1 MEFVPQTIISYTSQ
15 QLTQEYAD
23 WNNATTYI
31 VGDKVIYGNYI
42 WICSFDGSLNFEPKE
57 DSPHWTKWGSSNY
70 WSLIDPRS
78 QTLTVVNSDF
88 IVEFDKSGIETL
100 VIGYFR
106 GVSILVEVLD
116 ASNNV
121 IGTPEIFRNPRREG
135 IPSYL
140 AWIHAKFIDYSSRS
154 KVFYLPLFGSKIRVT
169 FSKGSYS
176 NVQVGFMV
184 GGRSTQMG
192 KTKEGVKL
200 GRTSYTIKNT
210 DEFGITTITSR
221 AKRKYHDFETSV
233 NSDIAMSTLRIIENY
248 EDVVM
253 AFIIDNNVNS
263 KYENIVTLGVYE
275 SVEPLATNND
285 KTILSWTVIETI

>member
-1 MEFVPQTIISYTSQ
+1 MEFVPQTITSYTSP
-15 QLTQEYAD
+15 QLTPEYSN
-23 WNNATTYI
+23 WSNVTSYM
-31 VGDKVIYGNYI
+31 VGNKVIHGNYI
-42 WICSFDGSLNFEPKE
+42 WICSFAGSLNFEPKE
-57 DSPHWTKWGSSNY
+57 DSPHWTKWGVSNY
-70 WSLIDPRS
+70 WSLIDTRS
-78 QTLTVVNSDF
+78 QTLTVVNSDLV
-88 IVEFDKSGIETL
+88 VEFDKLGIETL

-116 ASNNV
+116 TLDNV
-121 IGTPEIFRNPRREG
+121 LFTESFSNPRREG

-140 AWIHAKFIDYSSRS
+140 AWIHARFIDYSSRS

-200 GRTSYTIKNT
+200 GRTSYTINST
-210 DEFGITTITSR
+210 DDFGITTITTR

-233 NSDIAMSTLRIIENY
+233 NSNVAMQTLRIIENY

>member
-1 MEFVPQTIISYTSQ
+1 MEFVPQSITSYTSS
-15 QLTQEYAD
+15 QLTPEYAN
-23 WNNATTYI
+23 WSNATTYI

-42 WICSFDGSLNFEPKE
+42 WICSFAGSLNFEPKE
-57 DSPHWTKWGSSNY
+57 NSPHWTKWGTSNY
-70 WSLIDPRS
+70 WSLIDLRS

-88 IVEFDKSGIETL
+88 VVEFDKIGIETL

-116 ASNNV
+116 SLDNVVFTETFLNN
-121 IGTPEIFRNPRREG
+121 RRVG
-135 IPSYL
+135 LPSYL
-140 AWIHAKFIDYSSRS
+140 NWIHARFIDYSSRS
-154 KVFYLPLFGSKIRVT
+154 KVFYLPLFGSKVRVT
-169 FSKGSYS
+169 FSKGSYL

-192 KTKEGVKL
+192 RTIEGVKL

-233 NSDIAMSTLRIIENY
+233 NSDIAMQTLRIIENY

-253 AFIIDNNVNS
+253 AFIIDNNPNS
-263 KYENIVTLGVYE
+263 VYENIVTLGVYE

-285 KTILSWTVIETI
+285 KTVLSWTVVEMI

>member
-1 MEFVPQTIISYTSQ
+1 MEFVPQSITSYTSP
-15 QLTQEYAD
+15 QLTPEYSD
-23 WNNATTYI
+23 WSNVTTYI

-42 WICSFDGSLNFEPKE
+42 WICSFAGSLNFEPKE
-57 DSPHWTKWGSSNY
+57 NSPHWTKWGTSNY
-70 WSLIDPRS
+70 WSLIDLRS

-88 IVEFDKSGIETL
+88 VVTFDKIGIETL

-106 GVSILVEVLD
+106 GTSILVEVLD
-116 ASNNV
+116 SLDNV
-121 IGTPEIFRNPRREG
+121 VFIETFSNPRREG
-135 IPSYL
+135 LPSYL
-140 AWIHAKFIDYSSRS
+140 NWIHAKFIDYSSRS
-154 KVFYLPLFGSKIRVT
+154 KVFYLPLFGSKVRVT

-192 KTKEGVKL
+192 RTIEGVKL

-210 DEFGITTITSR
+210 DDFGITTITSR

-233 NSDIAMSTLRIIENY
+233 NSDIAMNTLRIIENY
-248 EDVVM
+248 EDTVM
-253 AFIIDNNVNS
+253 AFVIDNNPNS
-263 KYENIVTLGVYE
+263 VYENIVTLGVYE

-285 KTILSWTVIETI
+285 KTVLSWTVVEMI

>member
-1 MEFVPQTIISYTSQ
+1 MEFVPQTITSYTSP
-15 QLTQEYAD
+15 QLTPEYAD

-31 VGDKVIYGNYI
+31 VGNKVIYGNYI
-42 WICSFDGSLNFEPKE
+42 WICSFAGSLNFEPKE
-57 DSPHWTKWGSSNY
+57 NSPHWTKWGVSNY
-70 WSLIDPRS
+70 WSLIDLRS

-88 IVEFDKSGIETL
+88 VVEFDKIGIETL
-100 VIGYFR
+100 VIGYFK
-106 GVSILVEVLD
+106 GTSILVEVLD
-116 ASNNV
+116 SLDNV
-121 IGTPEIFRNPRREG
+121 VFTESFSNPRREG
-135 IPSYL
+135 LPSYL
-140 AWIHAKFIDYSSRS
+140 NWIHARFIDYSSRS

-192 KTKEGVKL
+192 KTIEGVKL

-233 NSDIAMSTLRIIENY
+233 SSDITMNTLRIIENY
-248 EDVVM
+248 EDTVM
-253 AFIIDNNVNS
+253 AFIIDNNPNS

-285 KTILSWTVIETI
+285 KTILSWTVIEMI

>member
-1 MEFVPQTIISYTSQ
+1 MEFVPQLITSYTSP
-15 QLTQEYAD
+15 QLTPEYAD
-23 WNNATTYI
+23 WNSTTTYI

-42 WICSFDGSLNFEPKE
+42 WICSFAGSSNFEPKE
-57 DSPHWTKWGSSNY
+57 NSPHWTKWGTSNY
-70 WSLIDPRS
+70 WSLIDARS

-88 IVEFDKSGIETL
+88 VVEFDKLGIETL

-116 ASNNV
+116 TLDNV
-121 IGTPEIFRNPRREG
+121 VFTETFSNPRREV

-192 KTKEGVKL
+192 KTIEGVKL

-233 NSDIAMSTLRIIENY
+233 DSNIAMNTLRIIENY

-253 AFIIDNNVNS
+253 AFIIDNNPNS

-285 KTILSWTVIETI
+285 KTVLSWTVIEMI

>member
-1 MEFVPQTIISYTSQ
+1 MEFVPQLITSYTSP
-15 QLTQEYAD
+15 QLTPEYPT
-23 WNNATTYI
+23 WSELTSYI
-31 VGDKVIYGNYI
+31 VGNKVIYGNYI
-42 WICSFDGSLNFEPKE
+42 WICSFAGSLNFEPKE
-57 DSPHWTKWGSSNY
+57 DSPHWTKWGVSNY

-88 IVEFDKSGIETL
+88 VVEFDKIGIETV
-100 VIGYFR
+100 VIGYFK
-106 GVSILVEVLD
+106 GTSILVVVLD
-116 ASNNV
+116 SLDNV
-121 IGTPEIFRNPRREG
+121 VFTESFSNPRREG
-135 IPSYL
+135 LPSYL
-140 AWIHAKFIDYSSRS
+140 NWIHAKFIDYSSRS

-192 KTKEGVKL
+192 KTIEGVKL

-233 NSDIAMSTLRIIENY
+233 DSNIAMNTLRIIENY
-248 EDVVM
+248 EDTVM
-253 AFIIDNNVNS
+253 AFIIDNNPNS
-263 KYENIVTLGVYE
+263 VYENIVTLGVYE

-285 KTILSWTVIETI
+285 KTVLSWTVIEMI

>member
-1 MEFVPQTIISYTSQ
+1 MEFVPQTITSYTSP
-15 QLTQEYAD
+15 QLTPEYAD
-23 WNNATTYI
+23 WNSATSYV
-31 VGDKVIYGNYI
+31 VGNKVIYGNYI
-42 WICSFDGSLNFEPKE
+42 WICSFAGSLNFEPKE
-57 DSPHWTKWGSSNY
+57 NSPHWTKWGVSNY
-70 WSLIDPRS
+70 WSLIDLRS

-88 IVEFDKSGIETL
+88 VVEFDKIGIETL
-100 VIGYFR
+100 VIGYFK
-106 GVSILVEVLD
+106 GTSILVEVLD
-116 ASNNV
+116 ALDNV
-121 IGTPEIFRNPRREG
+121 VFTETFSNPRREG

-140 AWIHAKFIDYSSRS
+140 AWIHAKFIDYSSMS

-192 KTKEGVKL
+192 KTIEGVKL

-233 NSDIAMSTLRIIENY
+233 SSDIAMNTLRIIENY

-253 AFIIDNNVNS
+253 AFVIDNNPNS
-263 KYENIVTLGVYE
+263 KYENIVTLGAYE

-285 KTILSWTVIETI
+285 KTVLSWTVIEMI

>member
-1 MEFVPQTIISYTSQ
+1 MEFVPQSITSYTS
-15 QLTQEYAD
+15 TQISPEYAN
-23 WNNATTYI
+23 WSNATTYA
-31 VGDKVIYGNYI
+31 VGNKVIYGNYI
-42 WICSFDGSLNFEPKE
+42 WICSFAGSLNFEPKE
-57 DSPHWTKWGSSNY
+57 NSPHWTKWGVSNY

-88 IVEFDKSGIETL
+88 VVEFDKLGIETL
-100 VIGYFR
+100 VIGYFK

-116 ASNNV
+116 SLDNVVFTETLLNN
-121 IGTPEIFRNPRREG
+121 RREG
-135 IPSYL
+135 LPSYL
-140 AWIHAKFIDYSSRS
+140 NWIHARFIDYSSRS
-154 KVFYLPLFGSKIRVT
+154 KVFYLPLFGSKVRVT
-169 FSKGSYS
+169 FAKGSYL

-192 KTKEGVKL
+192 RTIEGVKL
-200 GRTSYTIKNT
+200 GRTSYTIKDT
-210 DEFGITTITSR
+210 DEFGITTIASR

-233 NSDIAMSTLRIIENY
+233 NSDIAMQTLRIIENY

-253 AFIIDNNVNS
+253 AFVIDNNPNS
-263 KYENIVTLGVYE
+263 IYENIVTLGVYE

>member
-1 MEFVPQTIISYTSQ
+1 MEFVPQTITSYTSP
-15 QLTQEYAD
+15 QLTPEYSNWSD
-23 WNNATTYI
+23 ATIYV
-31 VGDKVIYGNYI
+31 VGNKVIYGNYI
-42 WICSFDGSLNFEPKE
+42 WICSFAGSFNFEPKE
-57 DSPHWTKWGSSNY
+57 DSPHWTKWGVSNY
-70 WSLIDPRS
+70 WSLIDTRS
-78 QTLTVVNSDF
+78 QTLTVVNSDLV
-88 IVEFDKSGIETL
+88 VEFDKLGIETL

-106 GVSILVEVLD
+106 GVSISVEVLD
-116 ASNNV
+116 TLDNV
-121 IGTPEIFRNPRREG
+121 VFSEIFRNPRREG

-140 AWIHAKFIDYSSRS
+140 AWIHAKFIDYSSKS
-154 KVFYLPLFGSKIRVT
+154 KVFYLPLFGSKVRVT

-200 GRTSYTIKNT
+200 GRTSYTINST
-210 DEFGITTITSR
+210 DDFGITTITPR

-233 NSDIAMSTLRIIENY
+233 DSNVAMQTLRIIENY

>member
-1 MEFVPQTIISYTSQ
+1 MEFVPQSITSYTSP
-15 QLTQEYAD
+15 QLTPEYSD
-23 WNNATTYI
+23 WSDETTYI
-31 VGDKVIYGNYI
+31 VGNKVIYGNYI
-42 WICSFDGSLNFEPKE
+42 WICSFAGSLNFEPKE
-57 DSPHWTKWGSSNY
+57 DSPHWTKWGVSNY
-70 WSLIDPRS
+70 WSLIDTRS
-78 QTLTVVNSDF
+78 QTLTVVNSDLV
-88 IVEFDKSGIETL
+88 VEFDKLGIETL

-116 ASNNV
+116 TLDNV
-121 IGTPEIFRNPRREG
+121 VFSEIFSNPRREG

-140 AWIHAKFIDYSSRS
+140 AWIHARFIDYSSRS

-169 FSKGSYS
+169 YLKGSYS

-200 GRTSYTIKNT
+200 GRTSYTINT
-210 DEFGITTITSR
+210 TDDFGITTITPR

-233 NSDIAMSTLRIIENY
+233 DSNVAMQTLRIIENY

>member
-1 MEFVPQTIISYTSQ
+1 MEFVPQSITSYTSL
-15 QLTQEYAD
+15 QLTPEYPT
-23 WNNATTYI
+23 WSELTSYI
-31 VGDKVIYGNYI
+31 VGNKVIYGNYI
-42 WICSFDGSLNFEPKE
+42 WICSFAGSLNFEPKE
-57 DSPHWTKWGSSNY
+57 SSPHWTKWGVSNY
-70 WSLIDPRS
+70 GSLIDTRS

-88 IVEFDKSGIETL
+88 VVEFDKIGIETL
-100 VIGYFR
+100 VIGYFK

-116 ASNNV
+116 TLDNV
-121 IGTPEIFRNPRREG
+121 LFTETFNNPRREG
-135 IPSYL
+135 LPSYL

-169 FSKGSYS
+169 FAKGSYS

-192 KTKEGVKL
+192 KTIEGVKL

-233 NSDIAMSTLRIIENY
+233 NSDIAMNTLRIIENY
-248 EDVVM
+248 EDIVM
-253 AFIIDNNVNS
+253 AFVIDNNVNS

-285 KTILSWTVIETI
+285 KTVLSWTVIEMI

>member
-1 MEFVPQTIISYTSQ
+1 MEFVPQTITSYTSP
-15 QLTQEYAD
+15 QLTPEYAD
-23 WNNATTYI
+23 WNNATSYI
-31 VGDKVIYGNYI
+31 VGNKVIYGNYI
-42 WICSFDGSLNFEPKE
+42 WICSFAGSLNFEPKE
-57 DSPHWTKWGSSNY
+57 DSPHWTKWGVSNY
-70 WSLIDPRS
+70 WSLIDLRS

-88 IVEFDKSGIETL
+88 VVEFDKVGIETL
-100 VIGYFR
+100 VIGYFK
-106 GVSILVEVLD
+106 GTSILVEVLD
-116 ASNNV
+116 SLDNV
-121 IGTPEIFRNPRREG
+121 VFTESFSNPRREG
-135 IPSYL
+135 LPSYL
-140 AWIHAKFIDYSSRS
+140 NWIHSKFIDYSSRS

-192 KTKEGVKL
+192 KTIEGVKL

-233 NSDIAMSTLRIIENY
+233 NSDIAMNTLRIIENY
-248 EDVVM
+248 EDTVM
-253 AFIIDNNVNS
+253 AFIIDNNPNS
-263 KYENIVTLGVYE
+263 VYESIVTLGVYE

-285 KTILSWTVIETI
+285 KTVLSWTVVEMI

>member
-1 MEFVPQTIISYTSQ
+1 MEFVPQSIISYTSAQ
-15 QLTQEYAD
+15 ISPEYAN
-23 WNNATTYI
+23 WSNAITYV

-42 WICSFDGSLNFEPKE
+42 WICSFAGSLNFEPKE
-57 DSPHWTKWGSSNY
+57 NSPHWTKWGTSNY
-70 WSLIDPRS
+70 WSLIDLRS

-88 IVEFDKSGIETL
+88 VVEFDKIGIETL

-116 ASNNV
+116 SLDNV
-121 IGTPEIFRNPRREG
+121 VFTETFSNPRREG
-135 IPSYL
+135 LPSYL
-140 AWIHAKFIDYSSRS
+140 NWIHARFIDYSSRS
-154 KVFYLPLFGSKIRVT
+154 KVFYLPLFGSKVRVT
-169 FSKGSYS
+169 FAKGSYL

-192 KTKEGVKL
+192 RTIEGVKL

-233 NSDIAMSTLRIIENY
+233 NSDIAMNTLRIIENY
-248 EDVVM
+248 EDTVM
-253 AFIIDNNVNS
+253 AFIIDNNPNS
-263 KYENIVTLGVYE
+263 VYENIVTLGVYE

-285 KTILSWTVIETI
+285 KTVLSWTVVEMI

>member
-1 MEFVPQTIISYTSQ
+1 MEFVPQSITSYISP
-15 QLTQEYAD
+15 QLTTEYAD
-23 WNNATTYI
+23 WNSATTYI
-31 VGDKVIYGNYI
+31 VGDKVIHGNYI
-42 WICSFDGSLNFEPKE
+42 WICSFAGSLNFEPKE
-57 DSPHWTKWGSSNY
+57 NSPHWTKWGVSNY
-70 WSLIDPRS
+70 WSLIDLRS

-88 IVEFDKSGIETL
+88 VVEFDKIGIETL
-100 VIGYFR
+100 VIGYFK
-106 GVSILVEVLD
+106 GTSILVEVLD
-116 ASNNV
+116 SLDNV
-121 IGTPEIFRNPRREG
+121 VFTETFSNPRREG
-135 IPSYL
+135 LPSYL
-140 AWIHAKFIDYSSRS
+140 NWIHAKFIDYSSRS
-154 KVFYLPLFGSKIRVT
+154 KVFYLPLFGSKIKVT

-192 KTKEGVKL
+192 KTIEGVKL

-233 NSDIAMSTLRIIENY
+233 NSDIAMNTLRIIENY
-248 EDVVM
+248 EDIVM
-253 AFIIDNNVNS
+253 AFIIDNNPNS

-285 KTILSWTVIETI
+285 KTVLSWTVVEMI

>member
-1 MEFVPQTIISYTSQ
+1 MEFVPQSITSYTSP
-15 QLTQEYAD
+15 QLTPEYAD

-31 VGDKVIYGNYI
+31 VGNKVIYGNYI
-42 WICSFDGSLNFEPKE
+42 WICSFAGSLNFEPKE
-57 DSPHWTKWGSSNY
+57 DSPHWTKWGTSNY
-70 WSLIDPRS
+70 WSLIDLRS

-88 IVEFDKSGIETL
+88 VVEFDKIGIETL
-100 VIGYFR
+100 VIGYFK
-106 GVSILVEVLD
+106 GTSILVEVLD
-116 ASNNV
+116 SLDNV
-121 IGTPEIFRNPRREG
+121 VFTGTFSNPRREG
-135 IPSYL
+135 LPSYL

-233 NSDIAMSTLRIIENY
+233 NSDIAMNTLRIIENY
-248 EDVVM
+248 EDTVM
-253 AFIIDNNVNS
+253 AFIIDNNPNS
-263 KYENIVTLGVYE
+263 VYENIVTLGVYE

-285 KTILSWTVIETI
+285 KTVLSWTVIEMI

>member
-1 MEFVPQTIISYTSQ
+1 MEFVPQSITSYVSP
-15 QLTQEYAD
+15 QLTPEYSNWSD
-23 WNNATTYI
+23 ATTYI

-42 WICSFDGSLNFEPKE
+42 WICSFAGSLNFEPKE
-57 DSPHWTKWGSSNY
+57 DSPHWTKWGTSNY
-70 WSLIDPRS
+70 WSLIDLRS

-88 IVEFDKSGIETL
+88 VVEFDKIGIETL
-100 VIGYFR
+100 VIGYFK
-106 GVSILVEVLD
+106 GTSILVEVLD
-116 ASNNV
+116 SLDNV
-121 IGTPEIFRNPRREG
+121 VFTETFSNPRREG
-135 IPSYL
+135 LPSYL

-154 KVFYLPLFGSKIRVT
+154 KVFYLPLFGSKIKVT

-192 KTKEGVKL
+192 KTIEGVKL

-233 NSDIAMSTLRIIENY
+233 NSDIAMNTLRIIENY
-248 EDVVM
+248 EDIVM
-253 AFIIDNNVNS
+253 AFIIDNNPNS

-285 KTILSWTVIETI
+285 KTVLSWTVIEMI

>member
-1 MEFVPQTIISYTSQ
+1 MEFVPQSITSYTSP
-15 QLTQEYAD
+15 QLTPEYSD
-23 WNNATTYI
+23 WSDATTYI

-42 WICSFDGSLNFEPKE
+42 WICSFAGSLNFEPKE
-57 DSPHWTKWGSSNY
+57 SSPHWTKWGVSNY
-70 WSLIDPRS
+70 WSLIDTRS
-78 QTLTVVNSDF
+78 QTLTVVNSDLV
-88 IVEFDKSGIETL
+88 VEFDKLGIETL
-100 VIGYFR
+100 VIGYFK
-106 GVSILVEVLD
+106 GTSILVEVLD
-116 ASNNV
+116 TLDNV
-121 IGTPEIFRNPRREG
+121 VFTETFSNPRREG

-192 KTKEGVKL
+192 KTIEGVKL

-233 NSDIAMSTLRIIENY
+233 SSDIAMNTLRIIENY
-248 EDVVM
+248 EDTVM
-253 AFIIDNNVNS
+253 AFIIDNNPNS
-263 KYENIVTLGVYE
+263 VYENIVTLGVYE

-285 KTILSWTVIETI
+285 KTVLSWTVIEMI

>member
-1 MEFVPQTIISYTSQ
+1 MEFVPQSITSYTSS
-15 QLTQEYAD
+15 QLTPEYAN
-23 WNNATTYI
+23 WSNTTTYV
-31 VGDKVIYGNYI
+31 VGNKVIYGNYI
-42 WICSFDGSLNFEPKE
+42 WICSFAGSLNFEPKE
-57 DSPHWTKWGSSNY
+57 NSPHWTKWGVSNY
-70 WSLIDPRS
+70 WSLIDLRS
-78 QTLTVVNSDF
+78 QTLTVINSDF
-88 IVEFDKSGIETL
+88 VVEFDKIGIETL

-116 ASNNV
+116 SLNNIV
-121 IGTPEIFRNPRREG
+121 FTETFSNPRREG
-135 IPSYL
+135 LPSYL
-140 AWIHAKFIDYSSRS
+140 NWIHAKFIDYSSRS
-154 KVFYLPLFGSKIRVT
+154 KVFYLPLFGSKVRVT
-169 FSKGSYS
+169 FAKGSYL

-192 KTKEGVKL
+192 RTLEGVKL

-210 DEFGITTITSR
+210 DDFGITTTISR

-233 NSDIAMSTLRIIENY
+233 NSDIAMNTLRIIENY
-248 EDVVM
+248 EDTVM

-285 KTILSWTVIETI
+285 KTILSWTVIEMI

>member
-1 MEFVPQTIISYTSQ
+1 MEFVPQTITSYTSPQ
-15 QLTQEYAD
+15 ITPEYSNWSELTS
-23 WNNATTYI
+23 YI
-31 VGDKVIYGNYI
+31 VGNKVIYGNYI
-42 WICSFDGSLNFEPKE
+42 WICSFAGSLNFEPKE
-57 DSPHWTKWGSSNY
+57 NSPHWTKWGVSNY
-70 WSLIDPRS
+70 WSLIDLRS

-88 IVEFDKSGIETL
+88 VVEFDKAGIETL
-100 VIGYFR
+100 VIGYFK
-106 GVSILVEVLD
+106 GTSILVEVLD
-116 ASNNV
+116 YLDNV
-121 IGTPEIFRNPRREG
+121 VFTESFSNPRREG
-135 IPSYL
+135 LPSYL

-192 KTKEGVKL
+192 KTIEGVKL

-233 NSDIAMSTLRIIENY
+233 SSDIAMNTLRIIENY
-248 EDVVM
+248 EDTVM
-253 AFIIDNNVNS
+253 AFIIDNNPNS

-285 KTILSWTVIETI
+285 KTVLSWTVVETI

>member
-1 MEFVPQTIISYTSQ
+1 MEFVPQSITSYTSP
-15 QLTQEYAD
+15 QLTPEYANWSD
-23 WNNATTYI
+23 ATTYI
-31 VGDKVIYGNYI
+31 VGNKVIYGNYI
-42 WICSFDGSLNFEPKE
+42 WICSFAGSLNFEPNE
-57 DSPHWTKWGSSNY
+57 SSPHWTKWGVSNY

-88 IVEFDKSGIETL
+88 VVEFDKLGIETL
-100 VIGYFR
+100 VIGYFK
-106 GVSILVEVLD
+106 GTSILVEVLD
-116 ASNNV
+116 SLDNV
-121 IGTPEIFRNPRREG
+121 IFTESFSNPRREG
-135 IPSYL
+135 LPSYL
-140 AWIHAKFIDYSSRS
+140 NWIHARFIDYSSRS
-154 KVFYLPLFGSKIRVT
+154 KVFYLPLFGSKIKVT
-169 FSKGSYS
+169 FSKGSYL

-192 KTKEGVKL
+192 KTIEGVKL

-221 AKRKYHDFETSV
+221 AKRKYHDFETSI
-233 NSDIAMSTLRIIENY
+233 NSDIAMNTLRIIENY

-253 AFIIDNNVNS
+253 AFIIDNNPNS

-285 KTILSWTVIETI
+285 KTVLSWTVIEMI

>member
-1 MEFVPQTIISYTSQ
+1 MELVPQSITSYISAQISP
-15 QLTQEYAD
+15 EYAN
-23 WNNATTYI
+23 WSNVTTYA
-31 VGDKVIYGNYI
+31 VGNKVIHGNYV
-42 WICSFDGSLNFEPKE
+42 WICSFAGSLNFEPKE
-57 DSPHWTKWGSSNY
+57 NSPHWTKWGVSNY
-70 WSLIDPRS
+70 WSLIDTRS

-88 IVEFDKSGIETL
+88 VVEFDKLGIETL
-100 VIGYFR
+100 VIGYFK

-116 ASNNV
+116 SLDNVVFTETFLNN
-121 IGTPEIFRNPRREG
+121 RREG
-135 IPSYL
+135 LPSYL
-140 AWIHAKFIDYSSRS
+140 NWIHARFIDYSSRS
-154 KVFYLPLFGSKIRVT
+154 KVFYLPLFGDKVRVT
-169 FSKGSYS
+169 YSKGSYS

-192 KTKEGVKL
+192 RTLEGVKL

-233 NSDIAMSTLRIIENY
+233 SSDIAMQTLRIIENY
-248 EDVVM
+248 EDTVM
-253 AFIIDNNVNS
+253 AFIIDNNPNS
-263 KYENIVTLGVYE
+263 VYENIVTLGVYE

>member
-1 MEFVPQTIISYTSQ
+1 MEFVPQSITSYTSPQ
-15 QLTQEYAD
+15 ITPEYSNWSELTS
-23 WNNATTYI
+23 YI
-31 VGDKVIYGNYI
+31 VGNKVIYGNYI
-42 WICSFDGSLNFEPKE
+42 WICSFAGSLNFEPKE
-57 DSPHWTKWGSSNY
+57 SSPHWTKWGVSNY
-70 WSLIDPRS
+70 WSLIDLRS

-88 IVEFDKSGIETL
+88 VVEFDKIGIETL
-100 VIGYFR
+100 VIGYFK
-106 GVSILVEVLD
+106 GTSILVEVLD
-116 ASNNV
+116 SLDNV
-121 IGTPEIFRNPRREG
+121 VFTESFSNPRREG
-135 IPSYL
+135 LPSYL
-140 AWIHAKFIDYSSRS
+140 NWIHSKFIDYSSRS
-154 KVFYLPLFGSKIRVT
+154 KVFYLPLFGSKVRVA

-192 KTKEGVKL
+192 KTIEGVKL

-233 NSDIAMSTLRIIENY
+233 NSDIAMNTLRIVENY

-253 AFIIDNNVNS
+253 AFIIDNNPNS

-285 KTILSWTVIETI
+285 KTVLSWTVIEMI

>member
-1 MEFVPQTIISYTSQ
+1 MEFVPQSITSYTSP
-15 QLTQEYAD
+15 QLTPEYSN
-23 WNNATTYI
+23 WSNTTTYV

-42 WICSFDGSLNFEPKE
+42 WICSFAGSLNFEPNE
-57 DSPHWTKWGSSNY
+57 SSPHWTKWGTSNY
-70 WSLIDPRS
+70 WSLIDTRS

-88 IVEFDKSGIETL
+88 VCTFDKIGIETL

-106 GVSILVEVLD
+106 GVSISVEVLD
-116 ASNNV
+116 TLDNV
-121 IGTPEIFRNPRREG
+121 VFTETFSNPRREG

-140 AWIHAKFIDYSSRS
+140 AWIHARFIDYSSRS

-200 GRTSYTIKNT
+200 GRTSYTINST
-210 DEFGITTITSR
+210 DDFGITTITPR

-233 NSDIAMSTLRIIENY
+233 DSNVAMQTLRIIENY

-285 KTILSWTVIETI
+285 KTVLSWTVIETI

>member
-1 MEFVPQTIISYTSQ
+1 MEFVPQTITSYTSP
-15 QLTQEYAD
+15 QLTPEYTD
-23 WNNATTYI
+23 WSNATSYI

-42 WICSFDGSLNFEPKE
+42 WICSFAGSLNFEPKE
-57 DSPHWTKWGSSNY
+57 DSPHWTKWDVSNY

-88 IVEFDKSGIETL
+88 VCTFNKIGIETL

-116 ASNNV
+116 TLDNV
-121 IGTPEIFRNPRREG
+121 IFTETFSNPRREG
-135 IPSYL
+135 LPSYL
-140 AWIHAKFIDYSSRS
+140 NWIHSKFIDYSSRS
-154 KVFYLPLFGSKIRVT
+154 KVFYLPLFGNKIKAT
-169 FSKGSYS
+169 FTKGSYS

-192 KTKEGVKL
+192 KTIEGVKL

-233 NSDIAMSTLRIIENY
+233 NSDIAMQTLRIIENY

-253 AFIIDNNVNS
+253 AFVIDNNVNS

-285 KTILSWTVIETI
+285 KTVLSWTVIETI

>member
-1 MEFVPQTIISYTSQ
+1 MEFVPQSITSYTSL
-15 QLTQEYAD
+15 QLTPEYAD

-42 WICSFDGSLNFEPKE
+42 WICSFAGSLNFEPKE
-57 DSPHWTKWGSSNY
+57 DSPHWTKWGVSNY
-70 WSLIDPRS
+70 WSLIDTRS

-88 IVEFDKSGIETL
+88 VCTFDKIGIETL

-106 GVSILVEVLD
+106 GVSISVEVLD
-116 ASNNV
+116 ALDNV
-121 IGTPEIFRNPRREG
+121 VFSEIFRNPRREG

-140 AWIHAKFIDYSSRS
+140 AWIHAKFIDYSSKS
-154 KVFYLPLFGSKIRVT
+154 KVFYLPLFGSKVRVT

-200 GRTSYTIKNT
+200 GRTSYTINST
-210 DEFGITTITSR
+210 DDFGITTITPR

-233 NSDIAMSTLRIIENY
+233 DSNVAMQTLRIIEYY

>member
-1 MEFVPQTIISYTSQ
+1 MEFVPQTITAYTSP
-15 QLTQEYAD
+15 QLTPEYAD

-31 VGDKVIYGNYI
+31 VGNKVIYGNYI
-42 WICSFDGSLNFEPKE
+42 WICSFAGSLNFEPKE
-57 DSPHWTKWGSSNY
+57 NSPHWTKWGVSNY
-70 WSLIDPRS
+70 WSLIDLRS

-88 IVEFDKSGIETL
+88 VVEFDKIGIETL

-106 GVSILVEVLD
+106 GTSILVEVLD
-116 ASNNV
+116 SLDNV
-121 IGTPEIFRNPRREG
+121 IFTESFSNPRREG
-135 IPSYL
+135 LPSYL
-140 AWIHAKFIDYSSRS
+140 NWIHSKFIDYSSRS
-154 KVFYLPLFGSKIRVT
+154 KVFYLPLFGSKVRVT

-192 KTKEGVKL
+192 KTIEGVKL

-233 NSDIAMSTLRIIENY
+233 NSDIVMNTLRIIENY
-248 EDVVM
+248 EDIVM
-253 AFIIDNNVNS
+253 AFIIDNNPNS
-263 KYENIVTLGVYE
+263 VYENIVTLGVYE

-285 KTILSWTVIETI
+285 KTVLSWTVIEMI

>member
-1 MEFVPQTIISYTSQ
+1 MEFVPQSITSYTSP
-15 QLTQEYAD
+15 QLTPEYSD
-23 WNNATTYI
+23 WSGATTYI

-42 WICSFDGSLNFEPKE
+42 WICSFAGSLNFEPKE
-57 DSPHWTKWGSSNY
+57 NSPHWTKWGTSNY
-70 WSLIDPRS
+70 WSLIDTRS
-78 QTLTVVNSDF
+78 QTLTIVNSDLV
-88 IVEFDKSGIETL
+88 VEFDKIGIETL

-116 ASNNV
+116 SLNNV
-121 IGTPEIFRNPRREG
+121 VFTETFSNPRREG
-135 IPSYL
+135 LPSYL
-140 AWIHAKFIDYSSRS
+140 NWIHAKFIDYSSRS

-184 GGRSTQMG
+184 GSRSTQMG
-192 KTKEGVKL
+192 RTLEGVKL

-210 DEFGITTITSR
+210 DDFGITTITSR

-233 NSDIAMSTLRIIENY
+233 SSDIAMQTLRIIENY
-248 EDVVM
+248 EDTVM
-253 AFIIDNNVNS
+253 AFIIDNNPNS
-263 KYENIVTLGVYE
+263 VYENIVTLGVYE

-285 KTILSWTVIETI
+285 KTVLSWTVVEMI

>member
-1 MEFVPQTIISYTSQ
+1 MEFVPQTITAYTSSH
-15 QLTQEYAD
+15 LTQEYAS
-23 WNNATTYI
+23 WSNATTYI
-31 VGDKVIYGNYI
+31 VGNKVIYGNYI
-42 WICSFDGSLNFEPKE
+42 WICSFTGSLNFEPNE
-57 DSPHWTKWGSSNY
+57 SSPHWTKWGVSNY

-88 IVEFDKSGIETL
+88 IVEFNKSGIETL

-116 ASNNV
+116 TLDNV
-121 IGTPEIFRNPRREG
+121 VFVQSFRNPRRDKL
-135 IPSYL
+135 PSYL
-140 AWIHAKFIDYSSRS
+140 NWIHASFIDYSSRS
-154 KVFYLPLFGSKIRVT
+154 KVFYLPFFGSKVRVT

-192 KTKEGVKL
+192 KTIEGVKL

-233 NSDIAMSTLRIIENY
+233 NSDIAMNTLRIIENY

-285 KTILSWTVIETI
+285 KTILSWTVIEMI

>member
-1 MEFVPQTIISYTSQ
+1 MEFVPQTITSYTSP
-15 QLTQEYAD
+15 QLTPEYANWSD
-23 WNNATTYI
+23 ATTYI
-31 VGDKVIYGNYI
+31 VGKKVIYGNYI
-42 WICSFDGSLNFEPKE
+42 WICSYAGSLNFEPKE
-57 DSPHWTKWGSSNY
+57 NSPHWTKWGVSNY

-88 IVEFDKSGIETL
+88 IVEFNKSGIETL

-116 ASNNV
+116 TLDNV
-121 IGTPEIFRNPRREG
+121 VFVQSFRNPRRDKL
-135 IPSYL
+135 PSYL
-140 AWIHAKFIDYSSRS
+140 NWIHASFIDYSSRS
-154 KVFYLPLFGSKIRVT
+154 KVFYLPFFGSKVRVT
-169 FSKGSYS
+169 FTKGSYS

-192 KTKEGVKL
+192 KTIEGVKL

-210 DEFGITTITSR
+210 DDFGITTITSR

-233 NSDIAMSTLRIIENY
+233 SSNIAMNTLRIIENY
-248 EDVVM
+248 EDTVM
-253 AFIIDNNVNS
+253 AFIIDNNPNS
-263 KYENIVTLGVYE
+263 VYENIVTLGVYE

-285 KTILSWTVIETI
+285 KTVLSWTVIEMI

>member
-1 MEFVPQTIISYTSQ
+1 MEFVPQTITSYTSP
-15 QLTQEYAD
+15 QLTPEYPT
-23 WNNATTYI
+23 WSELNSYI
-31 VGDKVIYGNYI
+31 VGNKVIYGNYI
-42 WICSFDGSLNFEPKE
+42 WICSFAGSLNFEPKE
-57 DSPHWTKWGSSNY
+57 NSPHWTKWGTSNY
-70 WSLIDPRS
+70 WSLIDTRS
-78 QTLTVVNSDF
+78 QTLTVINSDF
-88 IVEFDKSGIETL
+88 VVELDKIGIETL

-116 ASNNV
+116 TLDNV
-121 IGTPEIFRNPRREG
+121 IFTETFSNPRREG
-135 IPSYL
+135 LPSYL
-140 AWIHAKFIDYSSRS
+140 NWIHSKFIDYSSKS

-192 KTKEGVKL
+192 KTIEGVKL

-233 NSDIAMSTLRIIENY
+233 NSDIAMQTLRIIENY
-248 EDVVM
+248 EDTVM
-253 AFIIDNNVNS
+253 AFIIDNNPNS

-285 KTILSWTVIETI
+285 KTVLSWTVIEMI

>member
-1 MEFVPQTIISYTSQ
+1 MEFVPQSITSYTSP
-15 QLTQEYAD
+15 QLTPEHSN
-23 WNNATTYI
+23 WSELTPYI

-42 WICSFDGSLNFEPKE
+42 WICSFAGSLNFEPKE
-57 DSPHWTKWGSSNY
+57 NSPHWTKWGVSNY
-70 WSLIDPRS
+70 WSLIDLRS

-88 IVEFDKSGIETL
+88 VVEFDKIGIETL
-100 VIGYFR
+100 VIGYFK
-106 GVSILVEVLD
+106 GTSILVEVLD
-116 ASNNV
+116 SLDNV
-121 IGTPEIFRNPRREG
+121 VFTESFSNPRREG
-135 IPSYL
+135 LPSYL
-140 AWIHAKFIDYSSRS
+140 NWIHAKFIDYSSRS
-154 KVFYLPLFGSKIRVT
+154 KVFYLPLFGSKIKVT

-192 KTKEGVKL
+192 KTIEGVKL

-233 NSDIAMSTLRIIENY
+233 NSDIAMNTLRIIENY
-248 EDVVM
+248 EDIVM
-253 AFIIDNNVNS
+253 AFVIDNNPNS
-263 KYENIVTLGVYE
+263 VYENIVTLGVYE

-285 KTILSWTVIETI
+285 KTVLSWTVVEMI